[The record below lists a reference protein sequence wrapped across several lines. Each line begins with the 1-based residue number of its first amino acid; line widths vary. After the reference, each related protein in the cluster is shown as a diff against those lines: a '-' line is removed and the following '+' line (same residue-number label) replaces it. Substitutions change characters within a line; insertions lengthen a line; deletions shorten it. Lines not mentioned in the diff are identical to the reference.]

1 MSGGGSQMKPPTIL
15 LVDDEQGQRENIKN
29 YLEPRLNCNIIEACN
44 AEEAINFIKNKP
56 CDIMVLDIKMP
67 GAGGSGIDVL
77 DASKDLPIVSLVY
90 TNWDSD
96 QVYKQCMERNVKGY
110 IAKSDSLT
118 VIGEKII
125 KELKAKK
132 IYFPI

>member
-1 MSGGGSQMKPPTIL
+1 MKLPTIL

-29 YLEPRLNCNIIEACN
+29 YLEPRLNCNIVEACN

-77 DASKDLPIVSLVY
+77 DVAKDIPVISLVY

-96 QVYKQCMERNVKGY
+96 QVYKQCIERNVKGY
-110 IAKSDSLT
+110 IAKSDSLA

-125 KELKAKK
+125 KELKEKK
-132 IYFPI
+132 LYFPL

>member
-1 MSGGGSQMKPPTIL
+1 MKVPTIL
-15 LVDDEQGQRENIKN
+15 LVDDEPGQRENIKS
-29 YLEPRLNCNIIEACN
+29 YLEPRLNCNIVEACN

-56 CDIMVLDIKMP
+56 CDVMVLDIKMP

-77 DASKDLPIVSLVY
+77 DISKDLPIIALVY

-96 QVYKQCMERNVKGY
+96 HVYKQCMERNVKGY

-118 VIGEKII
+118 VIAEKII
-125 KELKAKK
+125 KELKEKK
-132 IYFPI
+132 LYFPI

>member
-1 MSGGGSQMKPPTIL
+1 MKVPDIL
-15 LVDDEQGQRENIKN
+15 LVDDESGQRENLRS
-29 YLEPRLNCNIIEACN
+29 YLEPRIKCNIAEVSN
-44 AEEAINFIKNKP
+44 AQEAIDFIRKNP

-67 GAGGSGIDVL
+67 GPGGSGVEVL
-77 DASKDLPIVSLVY
+77 EVSKDLPIAVLVY

-96 QVYKQCMERNVKGY
+96 QVYKQCMERNIKGY

-118 VIGEKII
+118 VIGEKIVR
-125 KELKAKK
+125 ELKVKK

>member
-1 MSGGGSQMKPPTIL
+1 MKLPTIL
-15 LVDDEQGQRENIKN
+15 LVDDEQGQRENVKN
-29 YLEPRLNCNIIEACN
+29 YLEPRLNCNIVEACN

-77 DASKDLPIVSLVY
+77 DVTKDMPIITLVY

-96 QVYKQCMERNVKGY
+96 QVYKQCMERKVKGY

-125 KELKAKK
+125 KELKEKK
-132 IYFPI
+132 LYFPI

>member
-1 MSGGGSQMKPPTIL
+1 MKSPTIL
-15 LVDDEQGQRENIKN
+15 LVDDEAGQRENIRD
-29 YLEPRLNCNIIEACN
+29 YLKPRIECNIAEASN

-67 GAGGSGIDVL
+67 GPGGNGIDVL
-77 DASKDLPIVSLVY
+77 EVSKSLPIVSLVY

-96 QVYKQCMERNVKGY
+96 QVYNQCMERNVKGF

-118 VIGEKII
+118 VICQKII
-125 KELKAKK
+125 SELKEKK
-132 IYFPI
+132 LYFPL

>member
-1 MSGGGSQMKPPTIL
+1 MKVPTIL
-15 LVDDEQGQRENIKN
+15 LVDDEPGQRENIKN
-29 YLEPRLNCNIIEACN
+29 YLEPRLNCNIVEACN

-67 GAGGSGIDVL
+67 GPGGSGIDVL
-77 DASKDLPIVSLVY
+77 EVSKDLPITSLVY

-118 VIGEKII
+118 VIGEKIV
-125 KELKAKK
+125 KELKEKK

>member
-1 MSGGGSQMKPPTIL
+1 MKIPTIL
-15 LVDDEQGQRENIKN
+15 LVDDEPGQRENIKS
-29 YLEPRLNCNIIEACN
+29 YLEPRMKCNIAEASN
-44 AEEAINFIKNKP
+44 AEEAINFIKKSA

-67 GAGGSGIDVL
+67 GPGGSGIDVL
-77 DASKDLPIVSLVY
+77 EVSKTLPITSLVY

-125 KELKAKK
+125 KELKEKK
-132 IYFPI
+132 VYFPI

>member
-1 MSGGGSQMKPPTIL
+1 MKVPTIL
-15 LVDDEQGQRENIKN
+15 LVDDEAGQRENIRS
-29 YLEPRLNCNIIEACN
+29 YLEPRIECNIAEASN

-67 GAGGSGIDVL
+67 GPGGNGIDVL
-77 DASKDLPIVSLVY
+77 EVSKNMPITSLVY

-96 QVYKQCMERNVKGY
+96 QVYKQCMERNVKGF

-118 VIGEKII
+118 VIGQKII
-125 KELKAKK
+125 AELKEKK
-132 IYFPI
+132 LYFPI

>member
-1 MSGGGSQMKPPTIL
+1 MKVPNIL
-15 LVDDEQGQRENIKN
+15 LVDDESGQRENLRS
-29 YLEPRLNCNIIEACN
+29 YLEPRMKCNIAEVSN
-44 AEEAINFIKNKP
+44 AEEAINFIKKNP

-67 GAGGSGIDVL
+67 GPGGSGVEVL
-77 DASKDLPIVSLVY
+77 EVSKNLPIAALVY

-96 QVYKQCMERNVKGY
+96 QVYKQCMERNIKGY

-118 VIGEKII
+118 VIGEKIV
-125 KELKAKK
+125 KELKEKK

>member
-1 MSGGGSQMKPPTIL
+1 MKIPTIL
-15 LVDDEQGQRENIKN
+15 LVDDEQGQRENVKN
-29 YLEPRLNCNIIEACN
+29 YLEPRLNCTIVEACN

-56 CDIMVLDIKMP
+56 CDLMVLDIKMP

-77 DASKDLPIVSLVY
+77 DVSKDLPIISLVY

-125 KELKAKK
+125 KELKEKK
-132 IYFPI
+132 LYFPI

>member
-1 MSGGGSQMKPPTIL
+1 MKVPDIL
-15 LVDDEQGQRENIKN
+15 LVDDESGQRENLRN
-29 YLEPRLNCNIIEACN
+29 YLEPRIKCNIAEVSN
-44 AEEAINFIKNKP
+44 AQEAIDFIRKNP

-67 GAGGSGIDVL
+67 GPGGSGVEVL
-77 DASKDLPIVSLVY
+77 GVSKDLPIVVLVY

-96 QVYKQCMERNVKGY
+96 QVYKQCMERNIKGY

-118 VIGEKII
+118 IIGEKIV
-125 KELKAKK
+125 KELKEKK

>member
-1 MSGGGSQMKPPTIL
+1 MKIPTIL
-15 LVDDEQGQRENIKN
+15 LVDDEPGQRENIKS
-29 YLEPRLNCNIIEACN
+29 YLEPRLNCNIVEACN

-67 GAGGSGIDVL
+67 GPGGSGIDVL
-77 DASKDLPIVSLVY
+77 DISKDLPIVALVY

-125 KELKAKK
+125 KELKEKK
-132 IYFPI
+132 VYFPI

>member
-1 MSGGGSQMKPPTIL
+1 MSGGGDKMKIPTIL
-15 LVDDEQGQRENIKN
+15 LVDDEPGQRENIKS
-29 YLEPRLNCNIIEACN
+29 YLEPRMKCNIAEASN
-44 AEEAINFIKNKP
+44 AEEAINFIKKSA

-67 GAGGSGIDVL
+67 GPGGSGIDVL
-77 DASKDLPIVSLVY
+77 EVSKTLPITSLVY

-118 VIGEKII
+118 VIGEKIV
-125 KELKAKK
+125 KELKEKK
-132 IYFPI
+132 MYFPI

>member
-1 MSGGGSQMKPPTIL
+1 MKMPTIL
-15 LVDDEQGQRENIKN
+15 LVDDEPGQRENIRS
-29 YLEPRLNCNIIEACN
+29 YLEPRIDCNIVEASN

-67 GAGGSGIDVL
+67 GPGGSGVDVL
-77 DASKDLPIVSLVY
+77 EVSKDMSIISLVY

-96 QVYKQCMERNVKGY
+96 QVYKQCIERNAKGF

-118 VIGEKII
+118 VIGEKIV
-125 KELKAKK
+125 KELKEKNL
-132 IYFPI
+132 YFKV

>member
-1 MSGGGSQMKPPTIL
+1 MKRPTVL
-15 LVDDEQGQRENIKN
+15 LVDDEPGQRENIRS
-29 YLEPRLNCNIIEACN
+29 YLEPRVDCIIAEASN

-67 GAGGSGIDVL
+67 GPGGSGIDVL
-77 DASKDLPIVSLVY
+77 NVSKDMPIISLVY

-96 QVYKQCMERNVKGY
+96 QVYKQCMERNVKGF

-125 KELKAKK
+125 RELKEKDL
-132 IYFPI
+132 YFPK